1 MNKKKKHICDNR
13 SELSCDSTGQ
23 IIFCENKTKKK
34 IEKYNEHDE
43 IKFKFFI

>member
-1 MNKKKKHICDNR
+1 MKKKTHICDNR

-23 IIFCENKTKKK
+23 IILSENKKKKK
-34 IEKYNEHDE
+34 IEIYNEHDE